1 MTPER
6 ATREA
11 CKWKERTMIAKRSAL
26 ILGAMIAAGSLV
38 PAQAADL
45 GGYRGGSIKDDAMPP
60 LMAQSAARFYIRADG
75 SYAQYDRPSITED
88 HQYDLVNSNIGSN
101 WSFGGGVGYYFN
113 NNIRMDL
120 TYEHRFNADVSGTI
134 ADPHAPLGGA
144 RNFSL
149 KSDLYLANLYYD
161 FDSRGRF
168 TPYVGAG
175 LGWVDHTTGVGTVL
189 DPCGCT
195 GTIASGSGS
204 SVAAA
209 LMAGLSVNLTGRGV
223 PAGSGVVAGSEAAH
237 NLYLDLG
244 YRFLYLGDVSTGAV
258 TANVAAAGGVVAHNV
273 VAADPTVAEIHAH
286 EFRVGLRYDFH

>member
-1 MTPER
+1 
-6 ATREA
+6 
-11 CKWKERTMIAKRSAL
+11 MIAKRSAIAAKSVL
-26 ILGAMIAAGSLV
+26 VLGAMIAAGSLAPV
-38 PAQAADL
+38 VAADL
-45 GGYRGGSIKDDAMPP
+45 GGYRGGSIKDDAMPT
-60 LMAQSAARFYIRADG
+60 LVAQSAARFYIRADG

-88 HQYDLVNSNIGSN
+88 HQYDLVNTNIGNN

-113 NNIRMDL
+113 RNIRADL
-120 TYEHRFNADVSGTI
+120 TYEHRFNADVSGAI
-134 ADPHAPLGGA
+134 ADPNAPLGGS
-144 RNFSL
+144 RTFNL

-175 LGWVDHTTGVGTVL
+175 LGWVDHKTSTGTVL

-209 LMAGLSVNLTGRGV
+209 LMAGVAVNLTGRGV
-223 PAGSGVVAGSEAAH
+223 PAGSGEHGGDAAH

-258 TANVAAAGGVVAHNV
+258 TANVVGNPNPV
-273 VAADPTVAEIHAH
+273 VAADPTVSEIHAH